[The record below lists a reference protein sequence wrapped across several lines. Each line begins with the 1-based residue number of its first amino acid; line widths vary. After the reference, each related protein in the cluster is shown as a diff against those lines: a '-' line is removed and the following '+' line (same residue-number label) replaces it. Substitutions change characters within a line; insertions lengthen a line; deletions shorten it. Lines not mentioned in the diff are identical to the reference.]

1 MTLFRLSLS
10 LFSALKLRTKMKFYF
25 LVHRLKSLFIRPFF
39 RTQDDFN
46 SRRIEAARLRQER
59 LGRGLVA
66 MRTEGG
72 VFLSWRMLLEEDPAF
87 GSAHSPVTF
96 TLLRDGKP
104 LAESI
109 GKTNFLDPDG
119 TMDNQYQICTDGKE
133 ASPAVRPFPSGK
145 NWFDIPLERPLPG
158 PYGPYTIG
166 DVSTGDLDGDGEYEL
181 VVQWNSGP
189 RDNSE
194 PGVTGNVL
202 LEAYSLSGKRLWKAP
217 IDLGPNIRAGAHYTQ
232 FLVYD
237 FDRDGRSE
245 LILKT
250 APGSRDA
257 EGCFVSGA
265 SGIPAIRDCD
275 NTLDYRDD
283 RGMVLD
289 GDEFLTVFRG
299 TDGVALDTIYYPNQ
313 RVDSRLW
320 GDDAGNRSERYTA
333 AVAWLDGKRPY
344 GVFMRGY
351 YWGRKNPYQGRQCA
365 CAVSFDGHTLCCRH
379 SFDTFNLRRFRER
392 GRSASFTPD
401 GAYKGVDGYR
411 CGNEVFIGEG
421 NHNCVVADVDA
432 DGRDEVLTGGLCYE
446 LRRDKLRVRW
456 CSFLGHGDALHLGA
470 YDPSRAGYVLFTVHE
485 IGGEHPLVRRKF
497 LDYGLSVLDAASGK
511 VLYHRASPGDMGRG
525 MLADVG
531 AGGRYQ
537 FWGVSEVEGS
547 GERVCVTPVIRTAKG
562 FEKQEIPGVSSNFR
576 LYWDGTLS
584 DNLLDGPDGGPLEI
598 TSWNGK
604 RMTPLLRTEGCVSI
618 NGSKANPC
626 LQADL
631 LGDWRENLVMARE
644 DQQALRVFV
653 SDIPTPY
660 SLMTLMHDP
669 VYRAGVAAEQ
679 TGYNQPPHIG
689 FYLDASRFGPKV

>member
-1 MTLFRLSLS
+1 MKLFFIFNR
-10 LFSALKLRTKMKFYF
+10 
-25 LVHRLKSLFIRPFF
+25 VKSLFLRCPF
-39 RTQDDFN
+39 RTPGVFD
-46 SRRIEAARLRQER
+46 SRRIEAARLRQEH

-66 MRTEGG
+66 MRTDGG
-72 VFLSWRMLLEEDPAF
+72 IFLSWRMLLEEDPVF
-87 GSAHSPVTF
+87 GSAPSPVTF
-96 TLLRDGKP
+96 TLLRDGNP
-104 LAESI
+104 IAELV
-109 GKTNFLDPDG
+109 GKTNYLDPEG
-119 TMDNQYQICTDGKE
+119 TLDSRYSIRTGSKDAC
-133 ASPAVRPFPSGK
+133 PAVHPFPSGK
-145 NWFDIPLERPLPG
+145 NWFDIPLERPAPG
-158 PYGPYTIG
+158 PCGPYTIG
-166 DVSTGDLDGDGEYEL
+166 DVGTGDIDGDGEYEL
-181 VVQWNSGP
+181 IVQWNSGT

-194 PGVTGNVL
+194 PGVTGKVL
-202 LEAYSLSGKRLWKAP
+202 LEAYSLAGKRLWKAP

-257 EGCFVSGA
+257 EGRFVSEAGTDQ
-265 SGIPAIRDCD
+265 SIRDCD
-275 NTLDYRDD
+275 NTRDFRD
-283 RGMVLD
+283 ARGMVLD

-299 TDGVALDTIYYPNQ
+299 TDGVAVDTIYYPNQ

-333 AVAWLDGKRPY
+333 AVAWLDGKHPY

-351 YWGRKNPYQGRQCA
+351 YWGRTNPYHGRQCA
-365 CAVSFDGHTLCCRH
+365 CAVSFDGHALCCRH
-379 SFDTFNLRRFRER
+379 SFDTLDLRRFHRR
-392 GRSASFTPD
+392 GNSSGFTPD
-401 GAYKGVDGYR
+401 GKYKGVDGYR
-411 CGNEVFIGEG
+411 CGNEIFIGEG

-446 LRRDKLRVRW
+446 LRRDRLRVRW

-470 YDPSRAGYVLFTVHE
+470 YDPSHAGYELFTVHE
-485 IGGEHPLVRRKF
+485 VGGEHPLVRGKF

-511 VLYHRASPGDMGRG
+511 VLYHMASPGDMGRG

-531 AGGRYQ
+531 AGGRFQ

-547 GERVCVTPVIRTAKG
+547 EERVSVTPVVRSAKG
-562 FEKQEIPGVSSNFR
+562 FENREIPGVSANFR
-576 LYWDGTLS
+576 IFWDGSLS
-584 DNLLDGPDGGPLEI
+584 DNLLDGPDGGPLEV
-598 TSWNGK
+598 TFWNGK
-604 RMTPLLRTEGCVSI
+604 RMAPLLRTEGCVSI
-618 NGSKANPC
+618 NGTKANPC
-626 LQADL
+626 LQADI

-644 DQQALRVFV
+644 DQRALRVFV

-689 FYLDASRFGPKV
+689 FCLDAGRFGHKA